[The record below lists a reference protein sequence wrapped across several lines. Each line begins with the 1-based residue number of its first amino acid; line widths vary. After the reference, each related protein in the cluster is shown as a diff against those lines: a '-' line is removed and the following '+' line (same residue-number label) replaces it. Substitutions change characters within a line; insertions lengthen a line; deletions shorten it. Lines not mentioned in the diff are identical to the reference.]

1 MNKTTKKLAS
11 LGFAATLLLTS
22 GGLISAGTSYE
33 SYNVDVPPFNGSANT
48 NNQTKSTTDARAD
61 LQVSTLG
68 KAVDA
73 RVRSSDGGTG
83 NWARVS
89 TTGTITLPN
98 SVESGDVAHVQ
109 FSNDLTTIVNVRVA
123 GEWRSN

>member
-1 MNKTTKKLAS
+1 MSYPILIKRRRAS
-11 LGFAATLLLTS
+11 HITALLHAFINYS
-22 GGLISAGTSYE
+22 
-33 SYNVDVPPFNGSANT
+33 
-48 NNQTKSTTDARAD
+48 ARAD

-123 GEWRSN
+123 GEWKEYNN